1 LTAAPSADGVLCARV
16 RSLCE
21 TVRPLLGPGA
31 AASAVDA
38 VLVRLSEPA
47 VRIAVGG
54 RLKAG
59 KSTLVNA
66 LLGQRLAAT
75 DALECTLLVAWF
87 RYGNQNR
94 IEVRCH
100 DGRVY
105 YVPGEPGGG
114 IPRDLSKLGAARE
127 EIAELVVEVANQ
139 HLVSE
144 FTIVDTPGIDSL
156 TGLDDI
162 ALAALA
168 RADALLYVTPLPG
181 ESDKEA
187 LDELRRQAQTHG
199 ILAVNVL
206 GVLSRIDLH
215 GDGISDPLPDARR
228 IAARYA
234 DLLAGV
240 AIGVVPVAGL
250 LAQTVTGDEFT
261 EVDTALL
268 RRLAAADE
276 DDLRKAIFSLDT
288 FEAWE
293 DSPLTRSERQ
303 RLLALLGR
311 YGIMA
316 ADGALRDVQARG
328 GTLAT
333 ADLLGILRSQCG
345 IDELVNRV
353 NTQLIGSADRLR
365 ATGAVTAL
373 ELASYEG
380 QNQAEAAVLESMRA
394 GLLQLRRHWLLRQA
408 RLVPALADLA
418 SGQLQLHNN
427 AGQAL
432 DCLAL
437 GDSPACCL
445 GLPGTADEGAVRHAA
460 DEQIRFWQELEWWP
474 VLSVARWAREAR
486 EFCEALYFEA
496 GSLGS

>member
-1 LTAAPSADGVLCARV
+1 MLCSRV
-16 RSLCE
+16 CSLCE
-21 TVRPLLGPGA
+21 TVRPLLGSGA
-31 AASAVDA
+31 ALCKVDA
-38 VLVRLSEPA
+38 VLDRLSEPA

-75 DALECTLLVAWF
+75 DVLECTLLVAWF
-87 RYGNQNR
+87 RYGHQNR

-105 YVPGEPGGG
+105 QVPGEPGGG
-114 IPRDLSKLGAARE
+114 IPRDLSKLGAARK

-139 HLVSE
+139 HLVSAY
-144 FTIVDTPGIDSL
+144 TIVDTPGIDSL

-187 LDELRRQAQTHG
+187 LDELRKQAQAHG
-199 ILAVNVL
+199 ISAVNVL

-215 GDGISDPLPDARR
+215 GDGISDPWPDAKR

-250 LAQTVTGDEFT
+250 LAQTATGDEFT
-261 EVDTALL
+261 EADTAAL
-268 RRLAAADE
+268 RRLAAVNE
-276 DDLRKAIFSLDT
+276 DDLRTAIFSLDT
-288 FEAWE
+288 FEAWT
-293 DSPLTRSERQ
+293 DGPLTRSERR

-316 ADGALRDVQARG
+316 GCSAIQGAQAHGR
-328 GTLAT
+328 TLAT
-333 ADLLGILRSQCG
+333 AELLAVLRSQSG
-345 IDELVNRV
+345 IDELASRV
-353 NTQLIGSADRLR
+353 NAQLIGSADRLR
-365 ATGAVTAL
+365 ATAAIAAL
-373 ELASYEG
+373 EHASYEG
-380 QNQAEAAVLESMRA
+380 QNPAEAAALESMRA
-394 GLLQLRRHWLLRQA
+394 ALLQLRRHWLLRQA
-408 RLVPALADLA
+408 RLIPALADLA
-418 SGQLQLHNN
+418 SGQLQLHDE
-427 AGQAL
+427 AVQAL

-437 GDSPACCL
+437 GDSPASCL
-445 GLPGTADEGAVRHAA
+445 RLPGAADEGAIRHAA
-460 DEQIRFWQELEWWP
+460 DEQIRFWQEREWWP
-474 VLSVARWAREAR
+474 SLSVRRWAREAR

-496 GSLGS
+496 ESGGP